1 MWSLLLSP
9 NKFYVLLKKFYW
21 WLWACFCRFH
31 NKSSPNFVWN
41 LNENMEINSLLFT
54 IEINLHNLFLSQ
66 CSITYTPLRML
77 GNQKFSDVC
86 RDIEMEQWF
95 ILGQTCFMIHDI
107 HDHIMETYIQIWW
120 LWRQFLVFQM

>member
-1 MWSLLLSP
+1 MTLSLFLSLSQQIVSKFRLKLKR
-9 NKFYVLLKKFYW
+9 KFY
-21 WLWACFCRFH
+21 
-31 NKSSPNFVWN
+31 
-41 LNENMEINSLLFT
+41 SLFFT

-120 LWRQFLVFQM
+120 L